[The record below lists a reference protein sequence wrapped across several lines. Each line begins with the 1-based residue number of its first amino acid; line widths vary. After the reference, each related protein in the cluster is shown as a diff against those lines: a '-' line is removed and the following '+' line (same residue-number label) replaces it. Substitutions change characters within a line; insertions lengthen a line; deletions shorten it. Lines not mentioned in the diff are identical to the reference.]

1 MNIMQIINN
10 ITSDINN
17 LRQEL
22 SDKQVRQAVKV
33 FEHETASGLVE
44 SCRRDMDKAYDKL
57 ATAIEDIEDVLT
69 DIYEFY
75 EEDTL

>member
-1 MNIMQIINN
+1 MDIMQIMKN
-10 ITSDINN
+10 ITNDINN
-17 LRQEL
+17 LRQDL

-33 FEHETASGLVE
+33 FENEADSGLVE

-75 EEDTL
+75 EEGTL